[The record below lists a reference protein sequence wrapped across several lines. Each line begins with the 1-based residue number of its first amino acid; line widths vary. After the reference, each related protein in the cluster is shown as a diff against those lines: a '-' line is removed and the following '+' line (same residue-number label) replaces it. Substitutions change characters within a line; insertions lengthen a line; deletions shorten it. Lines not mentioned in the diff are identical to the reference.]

1 MRDTRCGIR
10 DSVKSSDSSVPAS
23 QRGFTYIGL
32 LIFIAILGIG
42 LAASGVVFHQ
52 QSQRE
57 KEKELLF
64 AGDEIRHA
72 IAQYYEKSPGGNK
85 HFPQALEDLL
95 LDQRYLAM
103 QRYLRRVYRDPMIG
117 SKEWELLRAP
127 DGGIIGV
134 HSSSKEK
141 PLKMDNFP
149 AGYEAFKDGESYVDW
164 KFAYAVSVEAPAPAG
179 TGGTATPPQRAMPAP
194 ALPKPGMPSPGLPTS
209 K

>member
-1 MRDTRCGIR
+1 VKKPHY
-10 DSVKSSDSSVPAS
+10 SVLVFHG
-23 QRGFTYIGL
+23 GFTLIGL

-52 QSQRE
+52 QAQRE
-57 KEKELLF
+57 KEKELLYV
-64 AGDEIRHA
+64 GDQIRRA

-85 HFPQALEDLL
+85 RFPRTLEDLL
-95 LDQRYLAM
+95 LDQRYPVTR
-103 QRYLRRVYRDPMIG
+103 RYLRRVYNDPMIG
-117 SKEWELLRAP
+117 SKEWEVVPAP

-149 AGYEAFKDGESYVDW
+149 VGYEDFKSGKTYLDW
-164 KFAYAVSVEAPAPAG
+164 NFVYAVPVDAQTPPGNAG
-179 TGGTATPPQRAMPAP
+179 TPTPGTAP
-194 ALPKPGMPSPGLPTS
+194 ALAAPTTGMAPPGVPSS